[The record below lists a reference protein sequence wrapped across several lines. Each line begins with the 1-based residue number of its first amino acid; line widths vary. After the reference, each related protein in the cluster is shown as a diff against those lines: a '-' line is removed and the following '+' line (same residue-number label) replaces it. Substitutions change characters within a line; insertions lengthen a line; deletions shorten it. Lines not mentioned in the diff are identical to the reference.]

1 MLFNFERPSMIR
13 SALLAFFFAI
23 TACLG
28 QANASDQLYEKL
40 ISFAQ
45 NMPEVLEASNEIVTS
60 QLTHAKIAAEAHPK
74 VQFSSVGNYPIASNL
89 SSVRARANNRDAFL
103 DGEISVGLPIYDFGQ
118 RSSRLKAEKFNQRK
132 LEVRL
137 ETQINRNIFKILE
150 SSISILSSYD
160 KKQILT
166 EHFNIFRDAA
176 KKVKLRYEG
185 GVGTLKSVRRLDL
198 IELDLQGQLSQIA
211 LEIDYQVQAFR
222 DNFGFD
228 PSVLIEPI
236 RHEVIQLPQE
246 LVDYSIQSFWF
257 DREYSNESQA
267 LDAEINSVRKSKW
280 PSMDLKLTGV
290 FYGVENN
297 QLRENEILGGITISM
312 PIYDAKI
319 RDLGAEQL
327 SIRKKIAS
335 QQRETNKR
343 ELDTKL
349 EEVRRNFLKVRSL
362 IKNHDEKIKNLE
374 QRISDLQITS
384 KATRN
389 DESEIVSL
397 TIELQELNRSQVQ
410 SRWEKRLL
418 IVKNAFL
425 FEQLENL
432 IRSLPPQQPKLN

>member
-1 MLFNFERPSMIR
+1 M
-13 SALLAFFFAI
+13 
-23 TACLG
+23 
-28 QANASDQLYEKL
+28 
-40 ISFAQ
+40 
-45 NMPEVLEASNEIVTS
+45 
-60 QLTHAKIAAEAHPK
+60 
-74 VQFSSVGNYPIASNL
+74 
-89 SSVRARANNRDAFL
+89 
-103 DGEISVGLPIYDFGQ
+103 
-118 RSSRLKAEKFNQRK
+118 
-132 LEVRL
+132 
-137 ETQINRNIFKILE
+137 
-150 SSISILSSYD
+150 
-160 KKQILT
+160 
-166 EHFNIFRDAA
+166 
-176 KKVKLRYEG
+176 
-185 GVGTLKSVRRLDL
+185 GTLKSVRRLDL
-198 IELDLQGQLSQIA
+198 IELDFQGQLSQIA

-297 QLRENEILGGITISM
+297 QLRENEILGGVTISM